1 MHEFICCQCG
11 TAMTSTQGFMVHTG
25 REHTY
30 KCSYCDKIVNHL
42 GLLKEHMKFKQV
54 SLSGESDDTC
64 EVNDIKKG
72 IEGLKD
78 VLGKDHGDDDF
89 CLFVL
94 WFSCFIAVLGP
105 L

>member
-1 MHEFICCQCG
+1 MHEFNCCQCG
-11 TAMTSTQGFMVHTG
+11 TAMTSTQDFMVHTG

-64 EVNDIKKG
+64 EINDIKKG

-78 VLGKDHGDDDF
+78 VLGKKP
-89 CLFVL
+89 
-94 WFSCFIAVLGP
+94 WR
-105 L
+105 